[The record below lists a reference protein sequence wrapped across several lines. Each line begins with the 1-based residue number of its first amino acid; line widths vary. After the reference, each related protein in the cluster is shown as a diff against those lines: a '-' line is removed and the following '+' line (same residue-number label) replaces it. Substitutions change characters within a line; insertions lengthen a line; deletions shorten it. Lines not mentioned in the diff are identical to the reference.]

1 MKADLLSI
9 EGTKVKSI
17 DLPNQFNE
25 EVREDI
31 IKRAFLAFESR
42 KRQPYG
48 AYKLAGKRAAVRLSK
63 RRHHYKGSYGRGI
76 SRSPR
81 KTIVRRGSQF
91 IWVGAFAPNTVGGRR
106 AHPPKSEKI
115 LERGINKKENTKGIR
130 SAIAATVNKEL
141 VKKHGYI
148 TSNIPLVIEEK
159 LELINKTKDLKKVLE
174 KLELKE
180 DIKRIKKKVREG
192 RGRLRGRKYR
202 TSKGPLIVV
211 SKDCPLM
218 KAVKNLHGFDASVV
232 DSLNVG
238 LLAPGSIPGRLV
250 IWTFPALTRLEK
262 EKLFTNQRTN
272 KKDKRE

>member
-115 LERGINKKENTKGIR
+115 LERGINKKEKFLVS
-130 SAIAATVNKEL
+130 SAFLPQRGCGLEPKEQ
-141 VKKHGYI
+141 
-148 TSNIPLVIEEK
+148 
-159 LELINKTKDLKKVLE
+159 
-174 KLELKE
+174 
-180 DIKRIKKKVREG
+180 
-192 RGRLRGRKYR
+192 
-202 TSKGPLIVV
+202 
-211 SKDCPLM
+211 
-218 KAVKNLHGFDASVV
+218 LH
-232 DSLNVG
+232 
-238 LLAPGSIPGRLV
+238 
-250 IWTFPALTRLEK
+250 
-262 EKLFTNQRTN
+262 QRQ
-272 KKDKRE
+272 K